1 MTKPARDGAR
11 WIVGAT
17 GRLRRGLPSAPAE
30 RSRPHRADLRCGC
43 DSLCAWAVKILRT
56 IAAARRFRS
65 QARGRV
71 VLVPTMGAL
80 HAGHAALIRRA
91 RSLAGKDGTVVVS
104 IFVNPTQFGP
114 KEDLSRYPRPFAE
127 DKKLCASLGADAIF
141 HPPAGEMYRA
151 DFSTW
156 VNEESVSGGL
166 CGASRPGHFRG
177 VTTVVLKLFTIVQP
191 DVAVFGLKDFQQ
203 CAVIA
208 RMVRDLDLAVRLV
221 FAPTVRERDGLA
233 LSSRNAYLS
242 LEERAEAPS
251 LRRGLLAARAAFAK
265 GERSAAK
272 LVSIV
277 RGEISP
283 SARVDYVDAVDG
295 TTLLPKKVM
304 NRGDTIALA
313 AFFGRT
319 RLIDNIQLG

>member
-1 MTKPARDGAR
+1 MRMSKPKR
-11 WIVGAT
+11 T
-17 GRLRRGLPSAPAE
+17 
-30 RSRPHRADLRCGC
+30 
-43 DSLCAWAVKILRT
+43 VKILRT
-56 IAAARRFRS
+56 IAATRRFRT

-80 HAGHAALIRRA
+80 HAGHATLIRRA
-91 RSLAGKDGTVVVS
+91 RTLAGKDGAVVVS

-127 DKKLCASLGADAIF
+127 DKELCASLGTDAIF
-141 HPPAGEMYRA
+141 HPPAGEMYHA

-208 RMVRDLDLAVRLV
+208 RMVRDLDLPVRLV

-242 LEERAEAPS
+242 PEERAEAPS

-272 LVSIV
+272 LVRIV

-295 TTLLPKKVM
+295 DTLLPKKMM

-319 RLIDNIQLG
+319 RLIDNVQLR

>member
-1 MTKPARDGAR
+1 VEDSAEAR
-11 WIVGAT
+11 
-17 GRLRRGLPSAPAE
+17 
-30 RSRPHRADLRCGC
+30 RADLPRGGISRN
-43 DSLCAWAVKILRT
+43 DGDVKILRSISAT
-56 IAAARRFRS
+56 RRFRA

-91 RSLAGKDGTVVVS
+91 RTLAGKGGTVVVS

-114 KEDLSRYPRPFAE
+114 KEDLSRYPRPFAD

-208 RMVRDLDLAVRLV
+208 RMVRDLDLPVRLV

-242 LEERAEAPS
+242 PEERAEAPS
-251 LRRGLLAARAAFAK
+251 LRRGLLAAQAAFAT
-265 GERSAAK
+265 GERSAPQ
-272 LVSIV
+272 LVRVARS
-277 RGEISP
+277 EISRA
-283 SARVDYVDAVDG
+283 ARVDYIAAVAAA
-295 TTLLPKKVM
+295 TLQPAAKMK
-304 NRGDTIALA
+304 RGDTIALA